1 MRDPRRNP
9 VPAKYRY
16 PRKPEQAAGRRRR
29 LLVIVAAAVLI
40 LIIAGSGV
48 GFFFLSSS
56 TPVDATQRAAVE
68 SFTIAILNVEGG
80 RESVAVEFQRVG
92 TEINTT
98 EFAEVFKTLDSVIR
112 QQEELAQEMQSLDS
126 SSNVTA
132 LAHTLLADAY
142 EGELEGYRML
152 LSVAQ
157 QAQSQ
162 FPTGTARRTRRTDG
176 YDAAVSRLSSAERSR
191 VRAFEELE
199 DLLKRVELTLEEV
212 SSTK

>member
-9 VPAKYRY
+9 VPTRYRY
-16 PRKPEQAAGRRRR
+16 PRKPEQASGRRRR
-29 LLVIVAAAVLI
+29 LLVIVAAAALI
-40 LIIAGSGV
+40 LIITGSGA
-48 GFFFLSSS
+48 GFFFFSNS
-56 TPVDATQRAAVE
+56 TPIDATQQTAVE
-68 SFTIAILNVEGG
+68 SFTTAVLNVERG
-80 RESVAVEFQRVG
+80 REAVAVEFQTIG

-98 EFAEVFKTLDSVIR
+98 EFEEVFEILDSVIR
-112 QQEELAQEMQSLDS
+112 QQEELAQEIQSLDS

>member
-112 QQEELAQEMQSLDS
+112 QQEELAQEMQSQERNGHDP
-126 SSNVTA
+126 
-132 LAHTLLADAY
+132 
-142 EGELEGYRML
+142 
-152 LSVAQ
+152 AQ
-157 QAQSQ
+157 QEQE
-162 FPTGTARRTRRTDG
+162 D
-176 YDAAVSRLSSAERSR
+176 
-191 VRAFEELE
+191 LE
-199 DLLKRVELTLEEV
+199 DQHLVVHVLAKQVGRVHALGQAQP
-212 SSTK
+212 